1 MFNEVRPKKA
11 ALEIISQI
19 RQAILAGQLR
29 PGDRLPAERELIASF
44 GVSKNTMREALRVL
58 EVMGFLTIRQG
69 PGGGA
74 EVMAPDMQTTQ
85 DSIANFLH
93 FKNISITDLSEA
105 RRVVEPYLARLAAGR
120 LRQGE
125 LERLESLNEACR
137 LALSRGESLVG
148 SADEVN
154 FHRTL
159 AHLSENPVLILIT
172 DLVNSLL
179 ADSKVHLRPGPD
191 FSRRVLSAHERILA
205 ALQARDGERAA
216 QEMLDHIDEVERE
229 LLSLR
234 QESDLAAASR
244 RA

>member
-19 RQAILAGQLR
+19 RQAILTGQLK

-93 FKNISITDLSEA
+93 FQNTSITDLSEA
-105 RRVVEPYLARLAAGR
+105 RRVVEPYLARTAATR
-120 LRQGE
+120 LRPVE

-137 LALSRGESLVG
+137 QTLARGESLVG
-148 SADEVN
+148 CPDEVN

-159 AHLSENPVLILIT
+159 AHVSENPVLILIT

-179 ADSKVHLRPGPD
+179 VDSKLHLRPGLD
-191 FSRRVLSAHERILA
+191 FSRRVLEAHERILV

-216 QEMLDHIDEVERE
+216 QEMLSHIEEVESG

-234 QESDLAAASR
+234 AESTLYAASR

>member
-11 ALEIISQI
+11 ALEIISQV
-19 RQAILAGQLR
+19 RQAILTGRLK
-29 PGDRLPAERELIASF
+29 PGDRLPAERDLIASF

-74 EVMAPDMQTTQ
+74 EVMAPDMRTTQ

-93 FKNISITDLSEA
+93 FQNTSITDLSEA

-120 LRQGE
+120 LRQDE
-125 LERLESLNEACR
+125 LERLESLNQSCR
-137 LALSRGESLVG
+137 LILARGESLVG
-148 SADEVN
+148 CADEVN
-154 FHRTL
+154 FHRIL
-159 AHLSENPVLILIT
+159 AQVSENPVLILIT

-179 ADSKVHLRPGPD
+179 ADSKVHLRPGLE
-191 FSRRVLSAHERILA
+191 FSRRVLTAHERILD
-205 ALQARDGERAA
+205 ALKARDGERAA
-216 QEMLDHIDEVERE
+216 QEMLSHIEEVEGE

-234 QESDLAAASR
+234 QESSLPAASR